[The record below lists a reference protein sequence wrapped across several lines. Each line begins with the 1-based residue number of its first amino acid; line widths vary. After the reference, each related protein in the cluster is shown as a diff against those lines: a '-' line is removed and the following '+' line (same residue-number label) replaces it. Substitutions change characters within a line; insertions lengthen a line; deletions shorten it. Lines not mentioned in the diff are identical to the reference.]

1 MFLMV
6 DYSKVLWSFV
16 QELQQTLSQMV
27 FLKNNIFDCFV
38 VDSSHLGLTFEALY
52 LYTPPPPPKKKIF
65 HNSGLKGKKRLATL
79 LLKLLELST
88 TFYMS
93 HETFYTL

>member
-1 MFLMV
+1 M
-6 DYSKVLWSFV
+6 

-27 FLKNNIFDCFV
+27 FLKKDIFDCFV
-38 VDSSHLGLTFEALY
+38 VDSSHLHLTFETLY
-52 LYTPPPPPKKKIF
+52 LYTRPPPLQKKKKNF
-65 HNSGLKGKKRLATL
+65 YNSGLKGKKRLVTL

-88 TFYMS
+88 TFYMF

>member
-1 MFLMV
+1 M
-6 DYSKVLWSFV
+6 

-27 FLKNNIFDCFV
+27 FLKKDIFDRFV
-38 VDSSHLGLTFEALY
+38 VDSSHLHLTFETLY
-52 LYTPPPPPKKKIF
+52 LYTPPPQKKKKNF
-65 HNSGLKGKKRLATL
+65 YNSGLKGKKRLATL